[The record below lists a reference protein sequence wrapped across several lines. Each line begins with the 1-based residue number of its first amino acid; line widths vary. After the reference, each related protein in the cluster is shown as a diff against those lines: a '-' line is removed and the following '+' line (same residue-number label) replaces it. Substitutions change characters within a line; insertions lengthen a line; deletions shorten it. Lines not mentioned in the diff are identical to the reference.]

1 MTSLQKAIEES
12 VRSVLSSS
20 MTTVVEFVKENIDS
34 FNDDEKDNEELV
46 DLLLKE
52 LKLDAVDD
60 KKERMTAKNVGEK
73 LKGLTNKGK
82 TTKATTATR
91 KKGAECI
98 TIADFKKKQKL
109 NKDVAYCSYVS
120 PRGQNK
126 DLVCGAEATAI
137 GFDDTDDFIKH
148 RCNVCKDKN
157 GNGALRFAEDGGAT
171 KSINKKAVSGITSRG
186 TAKKNNAKD
195 KSKAKSNRDDS
206 DDEDDSDADDSGND
220 DDSTSISLKAYSVN
234 ASLQKLFNDDK
245 MFISK
250 NDTIDGAIVHYDAE
264 SDPDQEENKIFAIYK
279 GTKPLDPKVKFTA
292 KFIKE
297 SFETI
302 PKKNPIYA
310 SIGLNVSSLKDLL
323 KLLSEDDDEEEVAP
337 VKPSK
342 KNEQP
347 KKRMVEDDDDV
358 EEPKKE
364 EPKKKKDTKKQE
376 IVDEEEP
383 KKNSKKDDTEEEP
396 KKNSKKDDTE
406 EEPKKKKDSKK
417 QEIVDDDEDA
427 EPKKKNLKKQEI
439 SEDND

>member
-1 MTSLQKAIEES
+1 
-12 VRSVLSSS
+12 

-98 TIADFKKKQKL
+98 TIAEFKKKQKL

-126 DLVCGAEATAI
+126 DLVCGAEAIAI

-157 GNGALRFAEDGGAT
+157 GNGTSRFAEDGGAT

-206 DDEDDSDADDSGND
+206 DDEDDSDADDSGD
-220 DDSTSISLKAYSVN
+220 DDGSTSISLKAYSVN

-279 GTKPLDPKVKFTA
+279 GTKPLDPKIKFTA

-323 KLLSEDDDEEEVAP
+323 KLLSDDDDEEEVAP

-347 KKRMVEDDDDV
+347 KKRMVEDDDDDV

-396 KKNSKKDDTE
+396 KKNSKKDE
-406 EEPKKKKDSKK
+406 EEPKKKDDTEEPKKKNSKK
-417 QEIVDDDEDA
+417 QEIVDEE
-427 EPKKKNLKKQEI
+427 EPKKKISKKQEI
-439 SEDND
+439 SEDSD